1 MPRGGQL
8 EQDLGWQSHGFAE
21 MPWLGRRVQ
30 RLGLDVAPGLQPK
43 HLHSHPRP
51 RDCRCWMRPLPG
63 DIRGFRLENLGRGLS
78 PTQRAPWRPLLPLG
92 HDRCQIHAWS
102 VLWSIPPSHA
112 PMPNLAAPPAPGS
125 EPITAPQT
133 PPRGAHAA
141 QRSPR
146 ITTGTLW
153 PSPLIP
159 WPRPWCCSRR

>member
-1 MPRGGQL
+1 MELFGKWLGQGEGEAGRGDCSLLAVQEQV

-78 PTQRAPWRPLLPLG
+78 PTQHAPWRPLLPLG

-102 VLWSIPPSHA
+102 
-112 PMPNLAAPPAPGS
+112 MF
-125 EPITAPQT
+125 
-133 PPRGAHAA
+133 
-141 QRSPR
+141 
-146 ITTGTLW
+146 
-153 PSPLIP
+153 
-159 WPRPWCCSRR
+159 

>member
-1 MPRGGQL
+1 MPREGQL

-21 MPWLGRRVQ
+21 LPWLGRRVQ

-51 RDCRCWMRPLPG
+51 RDCCCWMRPLPG
-63 DIRGFRLENLGRGLS
+63 DVRGFRLENLGRGLS

-102 VLWSIPPSHA
+102 MLWSIPPSHA
-112 PMPNLAAPPAPGS
+112 PVPNLAAPPAPGS

-141 QRSPR
+141 QCSPR

-159 WPRPWCCSRR
+159 WPRPWCRSRR